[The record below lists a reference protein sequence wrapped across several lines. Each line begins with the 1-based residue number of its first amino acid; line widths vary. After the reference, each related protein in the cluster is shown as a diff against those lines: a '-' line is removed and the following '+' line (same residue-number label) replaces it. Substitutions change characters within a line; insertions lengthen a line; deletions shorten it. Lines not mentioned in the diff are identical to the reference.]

1 MSIGMRI
8 VFFVAIILMHIFI
21 YFVLFKNISTSP
33 IIKHIGKCIVVAN
46 FVCIIL
52 FFKLY
57 HTHTNAMLYTFLSS
71 SLGIFWISFNVALIT
86 FVLTLCIRLGFGA
99 FSLYKLESIIIII
112 AWFAIAFLTCLSF
125 YLNTKKPNV
134 VEEKIIIN
142 NLKQPLQIALFTD
155 MHIDVLMNQKQVAQ
169 IVDQTNALNPDIIV
183 MVGDIIDNYYSIV
196 QDSVRE
202 LGRLKAKYG
211 VYYVLGNHE
220 YYYDTYTILKELHD
234 LGITT
239 LVNQNVTL
247 YNIGINIAGIADLA
261 GQMRSFKDSILTP
274 NLVATLTNANNKL
287 PTILLSHQPKI
298 INYFNGEHID
308 LVLSGHTHGG
318 QIFPFH
324 LLVLFDQPFLYG
336 LHSFIH
342 NNKTSQIFISQGVGW
357 WGMPMRL
364 FGRREIN
371 MLHLMPNS
379 ENIF

>member
-1 MSIGMRI
+1 M
-8 VFFVAIILMHIFI
+8 
-21 YFVLFKNISTSP
+21 
-33 IIKHIGKCIVVAN
+33 
-46 FVCIIL
+46 
-52 FFKLY
+52 
-57 HTHTNAMLYTFLSS
+57 
-71 SLGIFWISFNVALIT
+71 
-86 FVLTLCIRLGFGA
+86 
-99 FSLYKLESIIIII
+99 
-112 AWFAIAFLTCLSF
+112 
-125 YLNTKKPNV
+125 
-134 VEEKIIIN
+134 
-142 NLKQPLQIALFTD
+142 
-155 MHIDVLMNQKQVAQ
+155 
-169 IVDQTNALNPDIIV
+169 
-183 MVGDIIDNYYSIV
+183 
-196 QDSVRE
+196 
-202 LGRLKAKYG
+202 
-211 VYYVLGNHE
+211 
-220 YYYDTYTILKELHD
+220 
-234 LGITT
+234 
-239 LVNQNVTL
+239 NQNVTL

-261 GQMRSFKDSILTP
+261 GQMGSFKDSILTP

-379 ENIF
+379 EHTF